1 MLYGPEQALAL
12 NEILGWGSP
21 LTCFECAGIP
31 QTTLPLEECV
41 QLFNDSEGALIVPG
55 QLIICLVTIGK
66 MPTSRNA
73 RVTPIGFCPYTKT
86 LVKLRLKKILYL
98 NPAEVAMRRVA
109 PLDFMWEAKMA
120 AVSFFRDPKVS
131 VLVECT
137 WMDRLREFLVLATP
151 KTARGSAATF
161 LVGRKTG
168 LTALPSAGVPRE
180 AEQTPQDAEQEE
192 GRSGG
197 DVGPMEEEKGSV
209 DGDGD
214 GKQEGELTHKESH
227 GMSDLSSSESD
238 AKVCVC
244 GVCV

>member
-1 MLYGPEQALAL
+1 
-12 NEILGWGSP
+12 
-21 LTCFECAGIP
+21 
-31 QTTLPLEECV
+31 
-41 QLFNDSEGALIVPG
+41 
-55 QLIICLVTIGK
+55 
-66 MPTSRNA
+66 
-73 RVTPIGFCPYTKT
+73 
-86 LVKLRLKKILYL
+86 
-98 NPAEVAMRRVA
+98 MRREA

-120 AVSFFRDPKVS
+120 AVSFFRDPKFS
-131 VLVECT
+131 VFVECT
-137 WMDRLREFLVLATP
+137 CWMDRLREFLVLATP

-214 GKQEGELTHKESH
+214 GKQEGELTHNKESH

-238 AKVCVC
+238 TKVCVC
-244 GVCV
+244 GVCVRGGGTFLAEVVNHLSLYIYILHRGRQPNPKEEEEERASQTDK